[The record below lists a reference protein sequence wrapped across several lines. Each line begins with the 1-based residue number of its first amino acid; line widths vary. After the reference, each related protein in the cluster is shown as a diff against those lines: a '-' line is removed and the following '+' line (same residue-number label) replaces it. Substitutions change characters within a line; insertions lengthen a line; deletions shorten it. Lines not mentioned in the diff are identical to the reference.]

1 MRFLTFMTY
10 LRHAQLYH
18 PFYMTN
24 LIFKFLTFATIG
36 LFNAVL
42 DTTIWKILST
52 IFSKNRSFLEFLA
65 KFKLNQYSGAQVFS
79 FMISMCSS
87 FYLNSTFTWKVNPL
101 NSMITTLLYFLVTI
115 CSWFATVVFIN
126 YFTANKY
133 VTRFEKVVSRLE
145 NKYRLPSL
153 VKKVLDYPLVVKLA
167 SIGVSMIINFVGYNY
182 IVFM

>member
-1 MRFLTFMTY
+1 M
-10 LRHAQLYH
+10 
-18 PFYMTN
+18 PN
-24 LIFKFLTFATIG
+24 LIIKFLTFGLIG

-65 KFKLNQYSGAQVFS
+65 KFRLNQYSGAQVFS

-101 NSMITTLLYFLVTI
+101 NSAMTTVLYFLVTI
-115 CSWFATVVFIN
+115 FSWFVTVVFIN
-126 YFTANKY
+126 YFTSSQY
-133 VTRFEKVVSRLE
+133 VLKFEKVVSRLE
-145 NKYRLPSL
+145 NKYNLPKL

-167 SIGVSMIINFVGYNY
+167 SIGLSMVINFIGYNY
-182 IVFM
+182 IVFK